1 MRVRGL
7 KPITIAISIRD
18 IVVAP
23 HAGAWIE
30 TAYKHQVGLNKW
42 SHPMRV
48 RGLKQNNSFATAN
61 NIMSHPMRVRGLKL
75 HTFLLLIII

>member
-7 KPITIAISIRD
+7 KPFSDVLRLIA

-30 TAYKHQVGLNKW
+30 TIVLPAILTFKLVAPHAGAWIETTIEMSVKDIEKA

-48 RGLKQNNSFATAN
+48 RGLKRRQ
-61 NIMSHPMRVRGLKL
+61 
-75 HTFLLLIII
+75 